1 MAKIQWPKYNGQNT
15 MDKIQWPKYNGQNTM
30 DKQWSTKHYPENL
43 RLSNKNPTKNW
54 E

>member
-1 MAKIQWPKYNGQNT
+1 
-15 MDKIQWPKYNGQNTM
+15 M

-54 E
+54 ESNTENNLLFNKNPTKNWE